1 MQPTL
6 LNSYHR
12 SYYESFDRKLRI
24 TIDNN
29 LIYKSLLRKK
39 HSLYGRCSNDS
50 ILELKYNH
58 EHNDYVSNLASYL
71 PLKLTK
77 YSKFITGIQNT
88 INISD

>member
-1 MQPTL
+1 MQPIL

-12 SYYESFDRKLRI
+12 RYYESFDRKLRI
-24 TIDNN
+24 TIDDDLNY
-29 LIYKSLLRKK
+29 ISLLRNKLTRN
-39 HSLYGRCSNDS
+39 SVSNNDS

-58 EHNDYVSNLASYL
+58 EHNEYVSNLASYL

-77 YSKFITGIQNT
+77 YSKYITGIQNT